1 MVEKITLTEDELRD
15 VMQARQRFEAYTGD
29 EYFVADWV
37 DENTTR
43 EQAIAELQDPFIL
56 SILLSMNGLEYILAD
71 KYATAGLKRLLM
83 AGNPSILAQLVK
95 YAEKRKK
102 PKKPGPRPKNGK
114 YIREQTVELRQTGL
128 SYGKI
133 AKVVYGDTSKRNL
146 VSAHLS
152 QAKKQ
157 TKEHPPRVVPQ
168 RVPPQ

>member
-1 MVEKITLTEDELRD
+1 M
-15 VMQARQRFEAYTGD
+15 
-29 EYFVADWV
+29 

-71 KYATAGLKRLLM
+71 NYATAGLKRLLM
-83 AGNPSILAQLVK
+83 AGDPSILAQLVK

-114 YIREQTVELRQTGL
+114 YIKEQIVELRQTGL
-128 SYGKI
+128 SFTKI
-133 AKVVYGDTSKRNL
+133 AKIVYRDPAKRNR
-146 VSAHLS
+146 VSAHLN
-152 QAKKQ
+152 QAKKPK
-157 TKEHPPRVVPQ
+157 KEHPPRVVPQ